1 VVKENAPFGD
11 RGLQREQYRVFVSGT
26 AEDQARVSREYSKSS
41 RVSRKQ
47 ELEHKKERPT
57 PLGRTLMKWFQLFE
71 IWTDTGDQIVDVDNP
86 VDGNKAT
93 PVVRIL

>member
-1 VVKENAPFGD
+1 
-11 RGLQREQYRVFVSGT
+11 
-26 AEDQARVSREYSKSS
+26 
-41 RVSRKQ
+41 
-47 ELEHKKERPT
+47 
-57 PLGRTLMKWFQLFE
+57 MKWFQLFE